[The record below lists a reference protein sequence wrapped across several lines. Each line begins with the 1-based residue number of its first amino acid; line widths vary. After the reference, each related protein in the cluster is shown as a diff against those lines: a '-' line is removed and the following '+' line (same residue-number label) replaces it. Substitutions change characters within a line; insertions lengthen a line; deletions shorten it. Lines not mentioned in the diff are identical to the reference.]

1 MRGFALGPMAAILSF
16 RPDLSTPAIAVSA
29 LFTFNSQTFDIP
41 SGTLN
46 IRVEGRRLGFGLDVR
61 RAWLGPHAKCCRQHA
76 SSLCAQPQHRIVA
89 TGLTL

>member
-1 MRGFALGPMAAILSF
+1 MSGFALGPMAEIFSF
-16 RPDLSTPAIAVSA
+16 RPDFSTPAIAGST
-29 LFTFNSQTFDIP
+29 LFTINSQTFDIP

-61 RAWLGPHAKCCRQHA
+61 GAWLGPHAKCGRQHA
-76 SSLCAQPQHRIVA
+76 SSLCAQPLHRIVA